1 MLQKIGKKN
10 IEPKKYVV
18 VMIAVVLFL
27 SALSVWCIIPNNTVK
42 SSLIVQ
48 TYDPNV
54 ECFAQGDYTP
64 KPLETTKFI
73 PTEDKNEPVMLC
85 GAIGDY
91 KPKPL
96 KPQGGWEITVSPTL
110 W

>member
-1 MLQKIGKKN
+1 MLQKIGKKK

-42 SSLIVQ
+42 SSLTVQ
-48 TYDPNV
+48 SYDPNV

-64 KPLETTKFI
+64 KPLETTKFV
-73 PTEDKNEPVMLC
+73 PTQVDDDPIILC
-85 GAIGDY
+85 SAQGDY

-96 KPQGGWEITVSPTL
+96 KPIGD
-110 W
+110 

>member
-1 MLQKIGKKN
+1 MLQKIGKKK

-27 SALSVWCIIPNNTVK
+27 SALSVWCIIPNNTAK
-42 SSLIVQ
+42 SSLIIR

-64 KPLETTKFI
+64 NPLETTKI
-73 PTEDKNEPVMLC
+73 TPTVDKNEPIMLC
-85 GAIGDY
+85 GAQGDY

-96 KPQGGWEITVSPTL
+96 KPHGG
-110 W
+110 

>member
-1 MLQKIGKKN
+1 MLQKNGKKS
-10 IEPKKYVV
+10 IDPKKYVI

-27 SALSVWCIIPNNTVK
+27 SALSVWCIIPNNTAK
-42 SSLIVQ
+42 SSLIIRN
-48 TYDPNV
+48 YDPNV

-73 PTEDKNEPVMLC
+73 PNEDKKEEIMLC

-96 KPQGGWEITVSPTL
+96 KPQGG
-110 W
+110 

>member
-1 MLQKIGKKN
+1 MLKKSGKKKN
-10 IEPKKYVV
+10 APKKYVV

-27 SALSVWCIIPNNTVK
+27 SALSVWCIIPQDTMK
-42 SSLIVQ
+42 SSLTSQ
-48 TYDPNV
+48 AYDPNI

-64 KPLETTKFI
+64 KALETTKFI
-73 PTEDKNEPVMLC
+73 PAQVDDDPIVLC

-96 KPQGGWEITVSPTL
+96 KPKPATPSGS
-110 W
+110 